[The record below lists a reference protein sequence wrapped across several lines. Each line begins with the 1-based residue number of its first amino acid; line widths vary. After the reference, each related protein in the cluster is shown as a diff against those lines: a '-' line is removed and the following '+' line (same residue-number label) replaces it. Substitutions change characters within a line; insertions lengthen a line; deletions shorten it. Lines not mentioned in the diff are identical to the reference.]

1 MSVRRHQNFDKLGI
15 ISLSSNKLLTPI
27 GSIAVFLWVAIV
39 SSKLIDDIIIGQSAP
54 AKELKKLIEV
64 VAEAPTSVL
73 VLGETGTGKE
83 LVARAIHA
91 ASGRSGRLISVNCA
105 AIPSEL
111 LESEIF
117 GHEKGA
123 FTGAD
128 KPREGRVELACGGT
142 LFLDEIGDMPLP
154 LQTKLLRVLEN
165 RTVQRVG
172 GNNEIE
178 VDFRLVCATHQNI
191 QERVDDGAFRADLYY
206 RINVFP
212 IQVPSLAKRQVDIPL
227 IVGAIMEQLADGR
240 KDRAPV
246 MDNSALTELSRYP
259 WPGNV
264 RELRNV
270 LERAMVMFPQKAVT
284 GTQVRENLLRMK
296 APDRA
301 EEMEALWEASQG
313 LSGIDLAQEAGE
325 TPLPHPAH
333 YANWFS
339 YFENIDL
346 RRHLRDIEVV
356 LIEAALDK
364 SDGMVSKAAE
374 TLKLRRTTLIE
385 KMKKLMIERP
395 TPSEERRQ
403 TGD

>member
-1 MSVRRHQNFDKLGI
+1 MGI
-15 ISLSSNKLLTPI
+15 VKDSPI
-27 GSIAVFLWVAIV
+27 
-39 SSKLIDDIIIGQSAP
+39 DNIIIGQSSP
-54 AKELKKLIEV
+54 AKELKKLITV

-91 ASGRSGRLISVNCA
+91 TSGRRGRLVSVNCA

-128 KPREGRVELACGGT
+128 KPREGRVELANGGT

-172 GNNEIE
+172 GNDEIK
-178 VDFRLVCATHQNI
+178 VDFRLVCATHQDI
-191 QERVDDGAFRADLYY
+191 QARVDDGAFRADLYY

-212 IQVPSLAKRQVDIPL
+212 IQVPSLAERQVDIPL
-227 IVGAIMEQLADGR
+227 ISGAILAQLAS
-240 KDRAPV
+240 DRDEALPH
-246 MDNSALTELSRYP
+246 MDDSAMTELSRYP

-270 LERAMVMFPQKAVT
+270 LERAIVMFPRKTVT
-284 GTQVRENLLRMK
+284 ATQVRENLLRMK

-301 EEMEALWEASQG
+301 EEMDALWEASQG
-313 LSGIDLAQEAGE
+313 LSGIDLLQESDE
-325 TPLPHPAH
+325 PPLPHPAH
-333 YANWFS
+333 YTDWFS
-339 YFENIDL
+339 YFDHIDL

-356 LIEAALDK
+356 LIEAALEK

-374 TLKLRRTTLIE
+374 ILKLRRTTLIE
-385 KMKKLMIERP
+385 KMKKLMIDRP
-395 TPSEERRQ
+395 NT
-403 TGD
+403 

>member
-91 ASGRSGRLISVNCA
+91 ASRRSGRLVSVNCA

-128 KPREGRVELACGGT
+128 KPREGRVELARGGT

-296 APDRA
+296 APDQA
-301 EEMEALWEASQG
+301 EEMDALWEASQG

-356 LIEAALDK
+356 LIEAALEK

-385 KMKKLMIERP
+385 KMKKLMIDRP
-395 TPSEERRQ
+395 APSEERRQ
-403 TGD
+403 TGE

>member
-1 MSVRRHQNFDKLGI
+1 MDS
-15 ISLSSNKLLTPI
+15 T
-27 GSIAVFLWVAIV
+27 
-39 SSKLIDDIIIGQSAP
+39 IDDIIVGQSAP
-54 AKELKKLIEV
+54 VKELKRLIEV
-64 VAEAPTSVL
+64 VAPSPTSVL

-83 LVARAIHA
+83 LVARAVHA
-91 ASGRSGRLISVNCA
+91 ASGRSGRLVSVNCA

-128 KPREGRVELACGGT
+128 KPREGRVELARGGT

-154 LQTKLLRVLEN
+154 LQTKLLRVLED
-165 RTVQRVG
+165 RKVQRVG
-172 GNNEIE
+172 GNDEIA

-191 QERVDDGAFRADLYY
+191 QSRVDEGAFRADLFY

-212 IQVPSLAKRQVDIPL
+212 VQVPSLAERHVDIPL
-227 IVGAIMEQLADGR
+227 IAAAIMNSLATAQNS
-240 KDRAPV
+240 KAPTL
-246 MDNSALTELSRYP
+246 DDSAMAELSRYT

-270 LERAMVMFPQKAVT
+270 LERAMVMFPSQPITA
-284 GTQVRENLLRMK
+284 TQVRDNLLRMK

-301 EEMEALWEASQG
+301 EEMDALWEASQG
-313 LSGIDLAQEAGE
+313 LGGVDIMTESSEP
-325 TPLPHPAH
+325 PLPHPAH
-333 YANWFS
+333 YADWFS
-339 YFENIDL
+339 YFESIDL

-356 LIEAALDK
+356 LIEAALTK
-364 SDGMVSKAAE
+364 SDGMVSQAAE
-374 TLKLRRTTLIE
+374 GLKLRRTTLIE

-395 TPSEERRQ
+395 GQSDSHGNAAE
-403 TGD
+403 

>member
-1 MSVRRHQNFDKLGI
+1 MVTV
-15 ISLSSNKLLTPI
+15 SNSP
-27 GSIAVFLWVAIV
+27 
-39 SSKLIDDIIIGQSAP
+39 IDDIIIGQSAP

-83 LVARAIHA
+83 LVARAIHS
-91 ASGRSGRLISVNCA
+91 ASGRRGRLVSVNCA

-128 KPREGRVELACGGT
+128 KPREGRVELARGGT
-142 LFLDEIGDMPLP
+142 LFLDEIGDMPLS
-154 LQTKLLRVLEN
+154 LQSKLLRVLEN

-191 QERVDDGAFRADLYY
+191 QSQVDEGGFRADLFY

-212 IQVPSLAKRQVDIPL
+212 IQVPSLAERQVDIPQ
-227 IVGAIMEQLADGR
+227 IAATIMEQLADKGQST
-240 KDRAPV
+240 APTL
-246 MDNSALTELSRYP
+246 DDSAMTELSRYP

-270 LERAMVMFPQKAVT
+270 LERAMVMFPKQNVT
-284 GTQVRENLLRMK
+284 AIQVRENLLRMK

-301 EEMEALWEASQG
+301 EEMDALWEASQG
-313 LSGIDLAQEAGE
+313 LSGIDIAADSSEP
-325 TPLPHPAH
+325 PLPHPAH
-333 YANWFS
+333 YADWFS
-339 YFENIDL
+339 YFDNIDL

-364 SDGMVSKAAE
+364 SDGMVSQAAE
-374 TLKLRRTTLIE
+374 ALKLRRTTLIE
-385 KMKKLMIERP
+385 KMKKLMIEKP
-395 TPSEERRQ
+395 AA
-403 TGD
+403 

>member
-1 MSVRRHQNFDKLGI
+1 MSVRPHQNFDKLGI
-15 ISLSSNKLLTPI
+15 ISLSSHKLLTPI

-91 ASGRSGRLISVNCA
+91 ASRRSGRLVSVNCA

-128 KPREGRVELACGGT
+128 KPREGRVELARGGT

-301 EEMEALWEASQG
+301 EEMDALWEASQG

>member
-1 MSVRRHQNFDKLGI
+1 MG
-15 ISLSSNKLLTPI
+15 
-27 GSIAVFLWVAIV
+27 IV
-39 SSKLIDDIIIGQSAP
+39 SSSLIDDIIIGQSAP

-73 VLGETGTGKE
+73 ILGETGTGKE

-91 ASGRSGRLISVNCA
+91 ASGRRGRLVSVNCA

-123 FTGAD
+123 FTGAE
-128 KPREGRVELACGGT
+128 KPREGRVELARGGT

-154 LQTKLLRVLEN
+154 LQTKLLRVLEE

-178 VDFRLVCATHQNI
+178 VDFRLVCATHQDI
-191 QERVDDGAFRADLYY
+191 QARVDDGAFRADLYY

-212 IQVPSLAKRQVDIPL
+212 IQVPSLAQRQVDIPL
-227 IVGAIMEQLADGR
+227 IAGAIMRQLSDGR
-240 KDRAPV
+240 NDGSPS
-246 MDNSALTELSRYP
+246 MDDSAMAELSRYP

-270 LERAMVMFPQKAVT
+270 LERALVMFPKQAVT
-284 GTQVRENLLRMK
+284 GNQVRENLLRMK

-301 EEMEALWEASQG
+301 EEMDALWAASQG
-313 LSGIDLAQEAGE
+313 LSGIDLSQEAGE
-325 TPLPHPAH
+325 PPLPHPAH
-333 YANWFS
+333 YADWFS
-339 YFENIDL
+339 YFDFIDL

-356 LIEAALDK
+356 LIEAALEK
-364 SDGMVSKAAE
+364 SNGMVSQAAE
-374 TLKLRRTTLIE
+374 ALKLRRTTLIE
-385 KMKKLMIERP
+385 KMKKLMIEKP
-395 TPSEERRQ
+395 AQIETS
-403 TGD
+403 GDATK

>member
-1 MSVRRHQNFDKLGI
+1 MSN
-15 ISLSSNKLLTPI
+15 
-27 GSIAVFLWVAIV
+27 GSI
-39 SSKLIDDIIIGQSAP
+39 DEIIIGQSAP
-54 AKELKKLIEV
+54 AKELKRLIEV

-91 ASGRSGRLISVNCA
+91 ASGRGGRLVSVNCA

-128 KPREGRVELACGGT
+128 KPREGRVELARGGT

-154 LQTKLLRVLEN
+154 LQSKLLRVLEN

-172 GNNEIE
+172 GNDEIE

-191 QERVDDGAFRADLYY
+191 QARVDEGAFRADLFY

-212 IQVPSLAKRQVDIPL
+212 IQVPSLAERQVDIPL
-227 IVGAIMEQLADGR
+227 IAAAMIDYLAETGAGKSPELDE
-240 KDRAPV
+240 
-246 MDNSALTELSRYP
+246 SALTELSRYP

-270 LERAMVMFPQKAVT
+270 LERAVVMFPDQTV
-284 GTQVRENLLRMK
+284 
-296 APDRA
+296 
-301 EEMEALWEASQG
+301 S
-313 LSGIDLAQEAGE
+313 
-325 TPLPHPAH
+325 
-333 YANWFS
+333 
-339 YFENIDL
+339 
-346 RRHLRDIEVV
+346 RRRFVKTCC
-356 LIEAALDK
+356 A
-364 SDGMVSKAAE
+364 
-374 TLKLRRTTLIE
+374 
-385 KMKKLMIERP
+385 
-395 TPSEERRQ
+395 
-403 TGD
+403 

>member
-1 MSVRRHQNFDKLGI
+1 MSN
-15 ISLSSNKLLTPI
+15 
-27 GSIAVFLWVAIV
+27 GSI
-39 SSKLIDDIIIGQSAP
+39 DEIIIGQSAP
-54 AKELKKLIEV
+54 AKELKRLIEV

-91 ASGRSGRLISVNCA
+91 ASGRGGRLVSVNCA

-128 KPREGRVELACGGT
+128 KPREGRVELARGGT

-154 LQTKLLRVLEN
+154 LQSKLLRVLEN

-172 GNNEIE
+172 GNDEIE
-178 VDFRLVCATHQNI
+178 VNFRLVCATHQNI
-191 QERVDDGAFRADLYY
+191 QARVDEGAFRADLFY

-212 IQVPSLAKRQVDIPL
+212 IQVPSLAERQVDIPL
-227 IVGAIMEQLADGR
+227 IAAAMIDHLAETGAGKPPELDE
-240 KDRAPV
+240 
-246 MDNSALTELSRYP
+246 SALTELSRYP

-270 LERAMVMFPQKAVT
+270 LERAVVMFPDQTVSS
-284 GTQVRENLLRMK
+284 TQVRENLLRMK

-301 EEMEALWEASQG
+301 EEMSALWEASQD
-313 LSGIDLAQEAGE
+313 LMGIDIAQDSSEP
-325 TPLPHPAH
+325 PLPHPAH
-333 YANWFS
+333 YAEWFS
-339 YFENIDL
+339 YFDSIDL

-356 LIEAALDK
+356 LIEAALEK
-364 SDGMVSKAAE
+364 SDGMVSQAAE
-374 TLKLRRTTLIE
+374 ALKLRRTTLIE

-395 TPSEERRQ
+395 SQAESSGTAAE
-403 TGD
+403 